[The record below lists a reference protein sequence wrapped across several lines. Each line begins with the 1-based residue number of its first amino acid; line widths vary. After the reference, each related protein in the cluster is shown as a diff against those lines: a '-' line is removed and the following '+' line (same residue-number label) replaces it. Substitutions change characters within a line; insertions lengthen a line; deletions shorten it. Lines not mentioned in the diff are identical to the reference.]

1 MDRIELSGMEFF
13 GYHGCLA
20 EERQKGQTF
29 IVDAV
34 LCLDLAEAGRT
45 DDLCRSVNYAEVF
58 EDVRTVVEGEAKNL
72 VEALAEEIAAQLLKK
87 YAALKRVE
95 IAVHKPQAPLAG
107 TFRDVCVRIERGRA

>member
-13 GYHGCLA
+13 GYHGCFA
-20 EERQKGQTF
+20 EEREKGQRF

-34 LCLDLAEAGRT
+34 LGLDLAEAGRT

-72 VEALAEEIAAQLLKK
+72 IEAVAEKIAANLLAR
-87 YAALKRVE
+87 YPVERVE
-95 IAVHKPQAPLAG
+95 VAVHKPAAPLAG
-107 TFRDVCVRIERGRA
+107 TFRDVCVRIERSRA